1 MPNANENK
9 TMGIGGIAGAV
20 TGLYGIAQNAF
31 GIGEKRQDQ
40 RQIEQQQ
47 KLTDQQIK
55 ANKEL
60 ADYSQGLQM
69 KMWNDTNYEAQK
81 KHMEAAGLNPGLMY
95 GMSGGGGTTTGSASA
110 GNAGGGQA
118 ANSAAT
124 QQANTA
130 MGIQMAQMALM
141 AAQAEKTKAE
151 TEEIRGTKIP
161 KGQAETT
168 GVEFQNK
175 VNEMIGAGEMAEN
188 YKWAT
193 DRLATQ
199 SQKEMAEYEAWVQA
213 SFEGKPT
220 DDANSPIA
228 KAMRAGLDK
237 TMEELKQAKL
247 NNDATEASNIVKRF
261 EANLA
266 ENGIH
271 PQSPWWV
278 KIVGDLLAKAGIT
291 TMIQAGAS
299 TIKQ

>member
-1 MPNANENK
+1 
-9 TMGIGGIAGAV
+9 MGIFGDIAGAAGMAV
-20 TGLYGIAQNAF
+20 NAL
-31 GIGEKRQDQ
+31 GIGAKAQDRRQ
-40 RQIEQQQ
+40 REQQQ
-47 KLTDQQIK
+47 HLTDQQVK

-69 KMWNDTNYEAQK
+69 KMWNETNYEAQK

-95 GMSGGGGTTTGSASA
+95 GMSGGGGTTTGGASA
-110 GNAGGGQA
+110 GSASGGQA

-124 QQANTA
+124 QQAQTQ
-130 MGIQMAQMALM
+130 MGMQLAQLGLM
-141 AAQAEKTKAE
+141 QAQTEKTKAE
-151 TEEIRGTKIP
+151 AEEIRGTKIP
-161 KGQAETT
+161 KGQAETA
-168 GVEFQNK
+168 GVEFQNE
-175 VNEMIGAGEMAEN
+175 VNKMIGAGEMAEN

-213 SFEGKPT
+213 SFAGRPT

-237 TMEELKQAKL
+237 TMEELQQAKL